1 MRANRK
7 EHRRELGKSD
17 KDLCDAI
24 CNGSKDCVTKKLKGK
39 NQKKKENCADEDD

>member
-7 EHRRELGKSD
+7 EHRHELGKSD

-39 NQKKKENCADEDD
+39 N